1 MASPQRMC
9 VICRKSTDKSEIFR
23 FTENEEG
30 FVFDDKQVNQSR
42 GIYVCDSLNCIERL
56 SKHKKYKIPMKD
68 LAAVASISK
77 KRATKLLN
85 SLKMMKNSG
94 FLTFGIELV
103 EENIGKVQF
112 LVVATDCNKKNADKL
127 LKLCKDKKIKYII
140 TASKRELGEVF
151 SKEEI
156 NVIGII
162 DRKAAQ
168 GLLN

>member
-1 MASPQRMC
+1 MATPQRMC
-9 VICRKSTDKSEIFR
+9 VICRTSTDKDKLFR
-23 FTENEEG
+23 FTEGEEG
-30 FVFDDKQVNQSR
+30 YSYDENQIDQKR
-42 GIYVCDSLNCIERL
+42 GIYVCDSLSCIEKL
-56 SKHKKYKIPMKD
+56 SKHKKYRIPMKD
-68 LAAVASISK
+68 LASIAAISK
-77 KRATKLLN
+77 KRGTKLIN

-103 EENIGKVQF
+103 EENINKVEF
-112 LVVATDCNKKNADKL
+112 LVVAVDCNKKNSDKL

-156 NVIGII
+156 NVIGIT

>member
-9 VICRKSTDKSEIFR
+9 IICRKSTDKEELYR
-23 FTENEEG
+23 FTKSEESY
-30 FVFDDKQVNQSR
+30 VFDEKQINQSR
-42 GIYVCDSLNCIERL
+42 GIYVCESLICVERL
-56 SKHKKYKIPMKD
+56 SKHKKYKIPMMD
-68 LAAVASISK
+68 LAKVASIINK
-77 KRATKLLN
+77 KANKLLN
-85 SLKMMKNSG
+85 SLKIMKNSG

-103 EENIGKVQF
+103 EDNIGKVQF
-112 LVVATDCNKKNADKL
+112 LIIAKDCNKKNAEKL

-162 DRKAAQ
+162 DKKAAQ

>member
-9 VICRKSTDKSEIFR
+9 VICRKSTDKNELFR
-23 FTENEEG
+23 FTESEEG
-30 FVFDDKQVNQSR
+30 FSFDDKQVIQKR
-42 GIYVCDSLNCIERL
+42 GIYLCQSLSCIEKI
-56 SKHKKYKIPMKD
+56 SKHKKYKISMKD
-68 LAAVASISK
+68 LVEVAQRAK
-77 KRATKLLN
+77 KKETKLLN
-85 SLKMMKNSG
+85 TLKVMKHSG
-94 FLTFGIELV
+94 FLTFGLEMV
-103 EENIGKVQF
+103 EENIKKVKF
-112 LVVATDCNKKNADKL
+112 IVVAKDSNKKNTEKL
-127 LKLCKDKKIKYII
+127 LKLCKENKIEYII